1 MKGSKVTLFL
11 SIFSFLI
18 CLFDFNLFSKE
29 KINEPDNLEKDL
41 KTIKQHLSRNNI
53 PFIEE
58 DNFLKI
64 KLGDI
69 DYNLTYND
77 DGKVINFY
85 KDSEKYSDLK
95 EFTFTDTVYNGNL
108 LKNINTKGLSLDYT
122 HNDNGLLTEIVF
134 NGETFEKNN
143 YSRLDTDLVYEK
155 AYGNGNIIQI
165 YKEGSADFYN
175 VLINNERAFLLV
187 YEDNNLVNV
196 YNLKNGEIKT
206 LSYNDFLSTVEDN
219 NFKIEYLYD
228 EEILSQKNYSLK
240 NYDNNAVNYSIDESG
255 NLITEHSLGVDIIN
269 YTTDSPSSF
278 YYPSDIKLDEHL
290 IQHKYNFYKGDSI
303 DSTLQVL
310 GETFGNIRYEYNFTR
325 NGRLL
330 GIETF
335 DKNNKIIDYENFDYD
350 EQGRLIYSEKKS
362 GWGEDRTQYFYDER
376 DNFTRAEE
384 YSKETSLELYEMD
397 ENYVDLLRKKG
408 ELFLDY
414 DRIYNI
420 TSITDYYYQNQAF
433 TYTNG
438 TLIDTFYP
446 DTLSSD
452 FYYQYSYN
460 EDGLRYEKVCS
471 DGSYT
476 KSFYD
481 EEHLIYEIKKDKNGE
496 IDYIYYFY
504 DSLDNLVGF
513 KLNDQIYFYCRNILG
528 RIDYILDV
536 NGDVVVTYIY
546 SDFGELKE
554 ATGNQEII
562 KNNSIIYK
570 DYYYDQESKLYYLKT
585 RYYNPDLRRY
595 MSVDDLASI
604 ERRGSDSYFYNLF
617 SYCKN
622 DPINLSDEY
631 GLLAISLTIGVIL
644 GFFGCAILAPFISQG
659 ISDGINDA
667 INDIDITESPDVSEE
682 EGAVIEET
690 QIYVPTDAEIEDTKN
705 DLKSNM
711 EELVVYLK
719 PKLTFRLLKSIISIN
734 AKITQE
740 IGDDIHHII
749 AKRSKKVANTRR
761 AYILFFGEIEQ
772 TSSGVSI
779 YSIDHNRNLVEIDR
793 RLHQTLHT
801 WSYFIFIN
809 RTFRKTYKITAT
821 GEFIIYP
828 HKKYDFEIKLHM
840 IKYQLEE
847 VSKMFKFINL

>member
-1 MKGSKVTLFL
+1 M
-11 SIFSFLI
+11 
-18 CLFDFNLFSKE
+18 
-29 KINEPDNLEKDL
+29 
-41 KTIKQHLSRNNI
+41 
-53 PFIEE
+53 
-58 DNFLKI
+58 
-64 KLGDI
+64 
-69 DYNLTYND
+69 
-77 DGKVINFY
+77 
-85 KDSEKYSDLK
+85 
-95 EFTFTDTVYNGNL
+95 
-108 LKNINTKGLSLDYT
+108 
-122 HNDNGLLTEIVF
+122 
-134 NGETFEKNN
+134 
-143 YSRLDTDLVYEK
+143 
-155 AYGNGNIIQI
+155 
-165 YKEGSADFYN
+165 
-175 VLINNERAFLLV
+175 
-187 YEDNNLVNV
+187 
-196 YNLKNGEIKT
+196 KNGEIKT

-228 EEILSQKNYSLK
+228 EEILSQRNYSLK

-310 GETFGNIRYEYNFTR
+310 GETFGNIRYEY
-325 NGRLL
+325 
-330 GIETF
+330 
-335 DKNNKIIDYENFDYD
+335 
-350 EQGRLIYSEKKS
+350 
-362 GWGEDRTQYFYDER
+362 
-376 DNFTRAEE
+376 NFTRAEE

-460 EDGLRYEKVCS
+460 EDGLRYEKICS

-504 DSLDNLVGF
+504 DSLGNLVGF

-659 ISDGINDA
+659 ISDVINDA